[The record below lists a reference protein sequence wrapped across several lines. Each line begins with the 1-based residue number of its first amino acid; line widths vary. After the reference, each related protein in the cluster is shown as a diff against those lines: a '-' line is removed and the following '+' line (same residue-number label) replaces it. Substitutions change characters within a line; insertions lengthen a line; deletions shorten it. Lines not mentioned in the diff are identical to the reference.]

1 VCVSVC
7 VGGGLESRRGAPDP
21 PAWIETNVLLCFPRA
36 RWGRRGPRGPQGPTG
51 PRQVDHPYGASR
63 ERPRGSPPAEAHG
76 STSQNSSL
84 SRINSKMYFLWT
96 FSALNKL
103 QGIKGDRGPAGT
115 NGDKGEKVGPQP
127 PIGLIHLSVNIPV
140 NLWSHHFLLF
150 NGIHTAVQ
158 LKVVSLSV
166 FTGPPRATRTPGGR
180 WPSRQCC
187 TLHFR
192 LVLMGSMGHWGW
204 YYTILSMGIGDD
216 TRWLADS

>member
-1 VCVSVC
+1 MFCCVSPGP
-7 VGGGLESRRGAPDP
+7 GGADGARGAP
-21 PAWIETNVLLCFPRA
+21 R
-36 RWGRRGPRGPQGPTG
+36 GRRDQGKWIILMGPPGRDPVALPPPKPT
-51 PRQVDHPYGASR
+51 VAHLKIVLC
-63 ERPRGSPPAEAHG
+63 RGS
-76 STSQNSSL
+76 TL
-84 SRINSKMYFLWT
+84 KCIF

-103 QGIKGDRGPAGT
+103 KGIKGDRGPAGT

-204 YYTILSMGIGDD
+204 YYTILSLGIGDD